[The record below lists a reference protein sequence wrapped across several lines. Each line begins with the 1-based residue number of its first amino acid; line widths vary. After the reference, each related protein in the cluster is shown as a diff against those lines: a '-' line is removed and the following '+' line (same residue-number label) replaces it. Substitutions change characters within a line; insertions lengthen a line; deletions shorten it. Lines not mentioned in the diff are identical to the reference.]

1 MITVDPNTG
10 ELRGTR
16 PPPVRVSLG
25 LGAGLLGLMAMIGL
39 ASSFSPSPP
48 QIEAAA
54 EVRDA
59 IPFRNVNGGL
69 FVYAS
74 LGGVAHNMQL
84 DTGAGWSTVTLPVAR
99 VLVARRQ
106 ATVMPGFLP
115 FGMADGS
122 VSAHQTI
129 VVRTVRI
136 GRHVLHDVRMVV
148 TDDGANLLLGL
159 PELSAIGNFT
169 VDQSRSQIRFN

>member
-1 MITVDPNTG
+1 MGMFFSPASLPGAFIRITTNDHRRSKHRRVAP
-10 ELRGTR
+10 GTK
-16 PPPVRVSLG
+16 PPPIRVSLG

-48 QIEAAA
+48 QVEAAA

-69 FVYAS
+69 FVYAN
-74 LGGVAHNMQL
+74 LGGVPHNMQL
-84 DTGAGWSTVTLPVAR
+84 DTGAGSSTVTLPVAR

-122 VSAHQTI
+122 VS
-129 VVRTVRI
+129 
-136 GRHVLHDVRMVV
+136 
-148 TDDGANLLLGL
+148 GAQNNRRPHG
-159 PELSAIGNFT
+159 
-169 VDQSRSQIRFN
+169 DRSGGMCCMTCEWS